1 MWKYMYLLY
10 SIWLYM
16 YLLYSIWLY
25 LAKEEP
31 EPGLQRIFPREV
43 LIILSLPM
51 STLNSSHNKSF

>member
-43 LIILSLPM
+43 LIILYPCPL
-51 STLNSSHNKSF
+51 